1 MQGFARAYDLMVPDD
16 DEKLSTGAQVATD
29 VYLPIH
35 YKFLQELAT
44 MGAPKDKDG
53 LSTGTQVFTPP
64 GDNPGWF
71 LEFFRERQKPGVV
84 KDTWPIGSDTPEH
97 WEEGKQYAMNEGTE
111 FERNELVVLNTSKFG
126 VVVGSNGDDIIVQV
140 DEMSMDKNGG
150 GFPYRV
156 EPSGQIG
163 KILVDEQ
170 PPKDLFDPKQN
181 RTRVI
186 KGLRSQWNRVSGQI
200 RFKY

>member
-1 MQGFARAYDLMVPDD
+1 VLPQALSSLELNRDALLRGIMQGFARAYDLMVPDD

-84 KDTWPIGSDTPEH
+84 K
-97 WEEGKQYAMNEGTE
+97 
-111 FERNELVVLNTSKFG
+111 
-126 VVVGSNGDDIIVQV
+126 
-140 DEMSMDKNGG
+140 
-150 GFPYRV
+150 
-156 EPSGQIG
+156 
-163 KILVDEQ
+163 
-170 PPKDLFDPKQN
+170 
-181 RTRVI
+181 
-186 KGLRSQWNRVSGQI
+186 
-200 RFKY
+200 